1 MCVLREEEA
10 LKTPIF
16 HCSGKLPDINAIISG
31 KVETTYL
38 HSLTFRIGELVELYP
53 VTRIITMLSLKRQ
66 LTDG

>member
-1 MCVLREEEA
+1 MCVLREEKA

-38 HSLTFRIGELVELYP
+38 HSLTFQFGELLELYP
-53 VTRIITMLSLKRQ
+53 LTRIITMLSSKRQ
-66 LTDG
+66 LIDG

>member
-1 MCVLREEEA
+1 MCVLREEKA

-38 HSLTFRIGELVELYP
+38 HSLTFQIGELLGLYP
-53 VTRIITMLSLKRQ
+53 LTRIITMLSSKRQ
-66 LTDG
+66 LIDG